1 MTLSNWFARTFG
13 IEARNVPNDF
23 TIAMG
28 KKVKK
33 ARLEAGL
40 SQSELGEKAYFHQ
53 ASISQIESGKR
64 EVTSMEI
71 ISLSFSLS
79 KSIMYFYPDQI
90 QKYFKIMPTD
100 LEELLLVC
108 RKLDNGDL
116 KRLLVQA
123 RALAKDS

>member
-1 MTLSNWFARTFG
+1 MALSHWFAKTFG
-13 IEARNVPNDF
+13 IEARHVPNDF

-28 KKVKK
+28 EKVKE

-64 EVTSMEI
+64 EVSTMEL

-79 KSIMYFYPDQI
+79 KPIIFFYPDQI
-90 QKYFKIMPTD
+90 QRYLKIMPTD
-100 LEELLLVC
+100 LEELLLVG
-108 RKLDNGDL
+108 RKLNEEDL
-116 KRLLVQA
+116 KRLVIQA
-123 RALAKDS
+123 RALAKNS